1 MKKIL
6 FATSALV
13 ATGLFA
19 GNAQAAEPIKLSV
32 GGFMQYYY
40 AFASEAGT
48 IKKSK
53 GNTDSYGVHTRQNN
67 EVHFNGS
74 TTLDN
79 GITVA
84 ARIELE
90 GTNDGSSNTDGAYVS
105 LSGDFGQVT
114 LGQAGTAGAS
124 MHVSP
129 PSSGFIGADDG
140 NFGSFLQS
148 PSMNKGSAPDTY
160 PGYAGGTDRKIT
172 YMSPSFSGVTFGAS
186 YTPDSGIKSNNAKS
200 NHNDNNHNGVSLALA
215 YGGEFSGM
223 SLAAS
228 VGYERIDRA
237 KKNVGVKTADKMT
250 TRDSE
255 AALFAAGIRLGF
267 DAFTVGAAYGARE
280 DAGDSNKELE
290 SFSVGVGYA
299 MGDASVS
306 FGYATGELKG
316 MTDATTGKKS
326 TEKNNTSTDIFDV
339 GMDYKVSPGIKWQ
352 SSVTF
357 VSFDGD
363 KKYTKTDT
371 NQNSGDSWVVGTG
384 IALSF

>member
-19 GNAQAAEPIKLSV
+19 GTAQAAEPIKLSV

-40 AFASEAGT
+40 AYASESGD
-48 IKKSK
+48 IKKAS
-53 GNTDSYGVHTRQNN
+53 GNDSYGIHTKQNN
-67 EVHFNGS
+67 EVHFSGS

-79 GITVA
+79 GIKVDA
-84 ARIELE
+84 KIELE
-90 GTNDGSSNTDGAYVS
+90 GTGGSNTDQVYVKFG
-105 LSGDFGQVT
+105 GDFGQVT
-114 LGQAGTAGAS
+114 LGQAGSAGAS

-140 NFGSFLQS
+140 SFGDFLQK
-148 PSMNKGSAPDTY
+148 PNMNENSGPDTY
-160 PGYAGGTDRKIT
+160 PGYISGSHRKIT

-186 YTPDSGIKSNNAKS
+186 YTPNVSDDYKQKNNLSNNKKS
-200 NHNDNNHNGVSLALA
+200 HHNGVSLALA

-228 VGYERIDRA
+228 LGYERIERS
-237 KKNVGVKTADKMT
+237 KNSVGVKTAGKMT

-255 AALFAAGIRLGF
+255 AALLAAGISLGF

-290 SFSVGVGYA
+290 SFSVGVGYE

-306 FGYATGELKG
+306 FGYAAGKLKG
-316 MTDATTGKKS
+316 MTDPATGKKS
-326 TEKNNTSTDIFDV
+326 TEKNNTSTDVFDV

-363 KKYTKTDT
+363 KKYKTDKT
-371 NQNSGDSWVVGTG
+371 KATAGNSWVVGTG
-384 IALSF
+384 LALSF